1 MSPGVLTI
9 LCECGLLI
17 PIPNGNFGENAYYPN
32 VDANQ
37 PRAPGPLDVAIRSTL
52 TMFSPRLGMTLS
64 SGKGKYWRWAG
75 AITPDSLEALLLA
88 VGEFAQHWQGTRLPD
103 GSLPAPRFYPH
114 RMDEKRMRT
123 ALEVFALLHSTGGA
137 EQRPE
142 TKTIGGWPF
151 DLSHEMPGLTQVY
164 QERLSSHTS
173 TAWTVSLDERN
184 LGILLWNVG
193 EYGVRA
199 NSSSG
204 PDGSE
209 YPPPTFDA
217 PPEHTGPMRAALR
230 VIAHI
235 ERGHAITIA
244 QARFCLTRGL

>member
-1 MSPGVLTI
+1 M
-9 LCECGLLI
+9 CECGLLI

-173 TAWTVSLDERN
+173 THGQFLSMNAIWEFSFGMLASMAFAQIR
-184 LGILLWNVG
+184 
-193 EYGVRA
+193 VRA
-199 NSSSG
+199 LTGANIRRRLSMRLRSTLDRCEPRSGLLHTSSVVTPSPSPK
-204 PDGSE
+204 PDS
-209 YPPPTFDA
+209 A
-217 PPEHTGPMRAALR
+217 
-230 VIAHI
+230 
-235 ERGHAITIA
+235 
-244 QARFCLTRGL
+244 